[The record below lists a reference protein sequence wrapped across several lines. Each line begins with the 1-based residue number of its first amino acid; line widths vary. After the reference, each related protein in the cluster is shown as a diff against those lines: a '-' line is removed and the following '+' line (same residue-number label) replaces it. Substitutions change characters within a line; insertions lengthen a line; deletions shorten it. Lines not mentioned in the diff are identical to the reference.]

1 VLAKAA
7 LLRRRLARESMWMP
21 VDGPSMGSSIF
32 PGSEVLVRGGTRPH
46 PGEVWVFYDADGRLI
61 VHRHVWTV
69 REVLRFQGDLR
80 MYPDPAIT
88 SDQLVGRV
96 RAVRKNGAV
105 TVLTTRAQISGWI
118 AIVARAARLRLAK
131 VDPRGRARGS

>member
-1 VLAKAA
+1 
-7 LLRRRLARESMWMP
+7 
-21 VDGPSMGSSIF
+21 MGSSIF

-46 PGEVWVFYDADGRLI
+46 PGEVWVFYDSEGRLV
-61 VHRHVWTV
+61 VHRHLWTV
-69 REVLRFQGDLR
+69 GHVLRFQGDLR
-80 MYPDPAIT
+80 MYPDPGIV

-105 TVLTTRAQISGWI
+105 TVITARAQLAGWLTI
-118 AIVARAARLRLAK
+118 AARAARLRLAK